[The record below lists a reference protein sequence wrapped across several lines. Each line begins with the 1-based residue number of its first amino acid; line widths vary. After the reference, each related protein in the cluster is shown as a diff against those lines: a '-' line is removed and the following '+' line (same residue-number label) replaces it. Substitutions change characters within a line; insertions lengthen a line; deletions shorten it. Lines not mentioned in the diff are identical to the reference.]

1 MTLQIENS
9 GSSIKITQNG
19 GSWYIPKPYLV
30 DYIPTVTQPG
40 GIVRKGVVTIKYPQG
55 DDFKDFSFVWSDCT
69 LPVAANIQALVDTIA
84 TFNTIE
90 PSGTQNVRIITPI
103 SQTGMAK
110 SIPVTMASDQTPITV
125 KPLLAQGTGRTLTTT
140 NTSANT
146 ALTAGI
152 KGVSIYARNSDA
164 YYSIGN
170 AAQTASITT
179 GYIAQGER
187 LDLDTSIYPTPN
199 IAVIF
204 GPSAAAAILQVT
216 ELF

>member
-9 GSSIKITQNG
+9 GSSLKITQNG

-40 GIVRKGVVTIKYPQG
+40 GITREGVVTIKYPQG
-55 DDFKDFSFVWSDCT
+55 DDFKDFSFTWTDVTDPSAVD
-69 LPVAANIQALVDTIA
+69 IQELVDIIDGYSDLGNPSQDVIIISPIGQKLA
-84 TFNTIE
+84 TQ
-90 PSGTQNVRIITPI
+90 SVSVVIT
-103 SQTGMAK
+103 
-110 SIPVTMASDQTPITV
+110 SDQPAIAV
-125 KPLLAQGTGRTLTTT
+125 KPLLAQGVGRTLTTT

-152 KGVSIYARNSDA
+152 KAVSIYARNSDA

-170 AAQTASITT
+170 SAQTASSSR
-179 GYIAQGER
+179 GYIAAGER
-187 LDLDTSIYPTPN
+187 LDLNVSGYATPN

-204 GPSAAAAILQVT
+204 GPSAAAAILMVT
-216 ELF
+216 ELS